1 MEQVL
6 YRKYRPKTFEDV
18 VGQEHITSVLLNEIK
33 ENKVAHAYL
42 FTGSRGTGKTTLS
55 KILAKAVN
63 CLNPHN
69 GSPCGECEICKSIDE
84 GNQFDVVEM
93 DAASNNRVDDVRIL
107 RQEAVYAPA
116 QCKYR
121 VYIID
126 EAHMLTV
133 SAFNAL
139 LKIMEEPPEHVI
151 FILATTEAHK
161 IPATILSRCQA
172 FEFKRF
178 STADISKRLNY
189 ISKQEGFNL
198 EPDAAILIAKL
209 AKGGMRDAVSIL
221 DMCASKSSD
230 ITYEVVSS
238 TAGLAKNEQISEMAE
253 NLIAGDFPA
262 LLKTLDKAYEGVSD
276 PQRICQQLIEHFR
289 QIMLSYAA
297 NDIDSFTGDTS
308 LYDIIK
314 EQSQK
319 TSLNR
324 VLEILSELQKALDFM
339 NVSSNKDL
347 SLETALIK
355 LVNSKAQSPAD
366 NKLLERISALEKKVD
381 RILSGAISI
390 DTENKKIE
398 KPQAMVVNVEEQ
410 TKRDAVPLKEW
421 QDILNILE
429 NENPALYGSLDGSK
443 AYVCGNILLIQCE
456 NEFFLTLVRKNE
468 YARNC
473 LRDIAERVTGK
484 IFKLGPF
491 KEDQY
496 NIKYSEDPLD
506 NFINKLS
513 SSLDELELK

>member
-1 MEQVL
+1 MKQVL

-69 GSPCGECEICKSIDE
+69 GSPCGECEICKSIDD
-84 GNQFDVVEM
+84 GSQFDVVEM

-116 QCKYR
+116 QCRYR

-126 EAHMLTV
+126 EAHMLTT

-161 IPATILSRCQA
+161 IPATILSRCQS

-178 STADISKRLNY
+178 SVSDITRRLDY
-189 ISKQEGFNL
+189 ISKEEGFNL
-198 EPDAAILIAKL
+198 NPDAALLIAKL
-209 AKGGMRDAVSIL
+209 ARGGMRDAVSIL
-221 DMCASKSSD
+221 DMCASKSNN

-238 TAGLAKNEQISEMAE
+238 TAGLAKNEQISEMAD
-253 NLIAGDFPA
+253 NLISGNFPE
-262 LLKTLDKAYEGVSD
+262 LLKNLDKAYEGVSD

-297 NDIDSFTGDTS
+297 NDVDSFTGDIS

-314 EQSQK
+314 EQAQK

-324 VLEILSELQKALDFM
+324 VLEILTELQKALDFM

-355 LVNSKAQSPAD
+355 LVNIKSSAD
-366 NKLLERISALEKKVD
+366 NKLLDRISALEKKVD
-381 RILSGAISI
+381 RILSGAVSI
-390 DTENKKIE
+390 DFDSPKPE
-398 KPQAMVVNVEEQ
+398 KPQATLVNVEER
-410 TKRDAVPLKEW
+410 TKKDAVPLKQW
-421 QDILNILE
+421 QEILDILE
-429 NENPALYGSLDGSK
+429 NENPPLYGSLDGSK
-443 AYVCGNILLIQCE
+443 AYVCGNILLIECE

-468 YARNC
+468 FARNC

-491 KEDQY
+491 KADRY
-496 NIKYSEDPLD
+496 NITSDEDPLD